1 MSLRT
6 LAMLFTALCLMAAA
20 LAYFKPIGL
29 ISVPEAQDE
38 FVASPRYEVSEEK
51 LAALQKTYNGRPLFI
66 SKSGADLTGPAV
78 NIPQAAPS
86 EWSPL
91 DYQLI
96 GVSSAGGIK
105 TGWFKHIETSA
116 LLSAR
121 QGTNLG
127 AWRLDKL
134 LTSEAR
140 LSFNGENVSLKLFQG
155 GE

>member
-6 LAMLFTALCLMAAA
+6 TAMLFTALCLIAATFA
-20 LAYFKPIGL
+20 HFKSIEL
-29 ISVPEAQDE
+29 ISVPEPQDN
-38 FVASPRYEVSEEK
+38 FVVSPRYEVNKEK
-51 LAALQKTYNGRPLFI
+51 LAALQKTYKDRPLFT
-66 SKSGADLTGPAV
+66 SKSGADLSGPAV
-78 NIPQAAPS
+78 NIPQTAPS

-96 GVSSAGGIK
+96 GVSSAGGTK
-105 TGWFKHIETSA
+105 TGWFKHIETGA

-127 AWRLDKL
+127 AWQLDNL